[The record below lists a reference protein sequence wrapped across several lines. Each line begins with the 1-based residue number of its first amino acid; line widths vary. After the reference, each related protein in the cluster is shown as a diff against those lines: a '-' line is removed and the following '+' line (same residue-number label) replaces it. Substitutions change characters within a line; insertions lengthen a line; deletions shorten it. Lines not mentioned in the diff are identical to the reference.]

1 MKRKNGSFGKWA
13 RRAVAAVVA
22 VVVIVLAVRAS
33 RPKPLPVDA
42 AKIGRGSFKVVVVGS
57 GKTRVKDRYVLSAPL
72 AGEMPRLELR
82 PGDRVEA
89 GSVLLAIAPSA
100 PPLLDDRSRAQAMA
114 KVAAANAAK
123 SLADARVEL
132 AKTAL
137 ASAQKD
143 YDRVKALYDKSAA
156 TQVELD
162 GVDFKVRSAKSDL
175 DSAKFS
181 AQVSAYEAQVAAL
194 AVASP
199 DQKPN
204 LALAAILKTP
214 VTGSVL
220 RVHQESAGLVAAGT
234 PLLEVGDLERME
246 IVVDLL
252 STDAVRVVPGAD
264 AVVAHWGGPGTLA
277 AAVRKI
283 EPSGFTKVS
292 ALGIEEQRVNVVADF
307 VAPREQWKALGDGYR
322 VEVSITT
329 ASYAQVPLVPA
340 GALFRNVD
348 AWCVYVIDGGRARLR
363 TVTLGARNDDV
374 AEIKGGLGEG
384 EVVVVHPGDGVAE
397 GTLVVP
403 R

>member
-13 RRAVAAVVA
+13 RRVVA
-22 VVVIVLAVRAS
+22 VILAVAVVVLAVRAS

-42 AKIGRGSFKVVVVGS
+42 ARIGRGNFKVVVTGS

-100 PPLLDDRSRAQAMA
+100 PPLLDDRSRAQATA

-123 SLADARVEL
+123 ALADARVEL

-143 YDRVKALYDKSAA
+143 YDRTKALYDKSAA

-162 GVDFKVRSAKSDL
+162 GVDFKLRSAKSDL

-220 RVHQESAGLVAAGT
+220 RVHQESAGLVAPGT

-264 AVVAHWGGPGTLA
+264 AVVGHWGGPGTLA
-277 AAVRKI
+277 ARVRKI

-329 ASYAQVPLVPA
+329 ASYATVPLVPA

-348 AWCVYVIDGGRARLR
+348 TWCVYVIDGGRARLR
-363 TVTLGARNDDV
+363 PVTLGARNDDV